1 MVFEPFIYGFCFL
14 FFFCLF
20 FNPSLAKFLTMF
32 ILAQVNRVQTGAI
45 LRYRRRQKNS
55 NDDQNLMFY
64 EITQS

>member
-1 MVFEPFIYGFCFL
+1 
-14 FFFCLF
+14 
-20 FNPSLAKFLTMF
+20 MF

-45 LRYRRRQKNS
+45 FPYRRRQKNS